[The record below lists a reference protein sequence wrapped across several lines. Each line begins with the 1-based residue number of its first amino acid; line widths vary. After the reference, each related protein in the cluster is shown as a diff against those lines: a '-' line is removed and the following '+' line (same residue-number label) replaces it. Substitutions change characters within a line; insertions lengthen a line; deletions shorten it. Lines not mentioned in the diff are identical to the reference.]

1 MAAFVYILHCSDG
14 SYFVGN
20 TGTTVYR
27 LDEHALGLESAYT
40 RKRLPVKLLYF
51 EEFADVQKA
60 ALREKQLQGWSR
72 AKKEAL
78 ISGDFEKLKILA
90 KSKSNR

>member
-1 MAAFVYILHCSDG
+1 MAAFVYILNCSDG
-14 SYFVGN
+14 SYYVGS
-20 TGTTVYR
+20 TVSIETR
-27 LDEHALGLESAYT
+27 LDEHSLGLDSAYT

-51 EEFADVQKA
+51 EEYADVGKA
-60 ALREKQLQGWSR
+60 FLREKQLQGWSR

-78 ISGDFEKLKILA
+78 IAGDFERLKLLA